1 MKATSKTA
9 TDVIRRRLKS
19 GKWVNQM
26 QALELTGSWRLSGII
41 NRLKAEMDIVSKQ
54 TMVTTRFNKKV
65 LVSSYK
71 LKK

>member
-9 TDVIRRRLKS
+9 TDVIRKRLKS
-19 GKWVNQM
+19 GKWVNQI